1 MEKKTIIN
9 IGRQFGSGGK
19 EIALAIGHRLG
30 IKVYDNELIT
40 KAAEESG
47 FSKQLFVK
55 SDEKRSLFSFSS
67 FFSTNGY
74 SLANNYMG
82 DNELFNIQSK
92 VIRDIAEAGSA
103 IFIGRC
109 SDYILRDM
117 KCLDVFITAPFEDRV
132 RRISERKGVSE
143 EEAKQLIER
152 NDRTRETYYNYFTFG
167 NWGMASNY
175 DLCMDSGILGIEG
188 TADMIVEIAEKTG
201 LI

>member
-67 FFSTNGY
+67 FFNTNGY